1 LQLISDTM
9 GPSMMVILKYFVQM
23 ITIPSDAPETRSTW
37 MASTEFI
44 TTLYNMECGLVLCVW
59 VLSYKK
65 WNSISKKI
73 ERYLQL
79 LLL

>member
-59 VLSYKK
+59 VLSY
-65 WNSISKKI
+65 
-73 ERYLQL
+73 
-79 LLL
+79 